1 MKKYNATLLYVG
13 DVERETYNV
22 SLPSTGLE
30 PVYSGQGTDIYRIAG
45 DAHGPDM
52 RGTGRVCRRRSQTFI
67 SPPDEMI
74 WLHHC

>member
-30 PVYSGQGTDIYRIAG
+30 QVYSAQGTDIYRLAG
-45 DAHGPDM
+45 
-52 RGTGRVCRRRSQTFI
+52 
-67 SPPDEMI
+67 
-74 WLHHC
+74 